1 MILTGCCDLTD
12 VGSGTGSDDRHPAP
26 VPHSERR
33 AKAERRRRSPN
44 LPRPPSPPLARP
56 AFTGVG
62 TCPPPPPRPSASEP
76 TGATADERP
85 PIKWR
90 FGSAKSERPPIK
102 WRFAAATSRA
112 GAPRTSSGST
122 SSPRAGAGI
131 SSRPPP
137 PPAPAFSESSSAAL
151 TPREGK
157 RARLRATGSEPWFRE
172 GQPHEV
178 LGLSTAPT
186 RVEVEARFRD
196 VTRMLHSARA
206 AEYRMLHRALVRV
219 RKAYEALR

>member
-1 MILTGCCDLTD
+1 MILTGRCDLTD

-33 AKAERRRRSPN
+33 AKADRRRRSPN

-56 AFTGVG
+56 AFAGVG
-62 TCPPPPPRPSASEP
+62 TCPPPPPPPSSRGP
-76 TGATADERP
+76 SGATADERP

-90 FGSAKSERPPIK
+90 F
-102 WRFAAATSRA
+102 AAAKSRA
-112 GAPRTSSGST
+112 GAPTTSSGS
-122 SSPRAGAGI
+122 SSPSAGAGI
-131 SSRPPP
+131 PSRLPV

-157 RARLRATGSEPWFRE
+157 RARLRATGSEPWFRR

-206 AEYRMLHRALVRV
+206 AEYRMLHRALIRV